1 MCTYSASNADIIS
14 SFDLNVNGDL
24 YVWADKKGKSTI
36 TVKLSNGKKYTST
49 VNVVAG
55 EPDFNARITKYN
67 TRDNY
72 FEVAVSNH
80 RPSAVTIIKKGARV
94 EDNDYKTYDRKIKNA
109 DNITIKSGETKYIRF
124 YVEGNTTWPDYED
137 FTLFAKFIFEDVT
150 YDWKVWYC
158 ESLYWKKP
166 EKKWYT
172 TYWVYD

>member
-1 MCTYSASNADIIS
+1 M
-14 SFDLNVNGDL
+14 LQ
-24 YVWADKKGKSTI
+24 
-36 TVKLSNGKKYTST
+36 
-49 VNVVAG
+49 
-55 EPDFNARITKYN
+55 
-67 TRDNY
+67 
-72 FEVAVSNH
+72 
-80 RPSAVTIIKKGARV
+80 
-94 EDNDYKTYDRKIKNA
+94 YDRKIKNA